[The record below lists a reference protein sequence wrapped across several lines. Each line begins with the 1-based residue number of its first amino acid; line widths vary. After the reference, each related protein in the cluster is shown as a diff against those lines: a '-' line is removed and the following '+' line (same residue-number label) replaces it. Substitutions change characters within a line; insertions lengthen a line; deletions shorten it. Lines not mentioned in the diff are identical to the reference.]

1 MGVQVTHGD
10 PPIGTFS
17 LKSIGP
23 EPAGATPIEEEDLEG
38 LIPDFVATREDLNQV
53 EFDNISKALTWGIQ
67 QARVLGPDG
76 ILEYGF
82 LMKLHRQMFSD
93 VWKWAGTNRRRITN
107 IGSLPEVTVSEA
119 HTALED
125 MKYWHAYEVF
135 ENDERAARLHCR
147 LVTIHPFPNGNG
159 RCTRLMA
166 DLYLVTI
173 NEPMFTWGSRSID
186 VDGDAR
192 KRYVDALVRA
202 RNEDDYRDLLAFAR
216 S

>member
-1 MGVQVTHGD
+1 MGVQVTDGK

-23 EPAGATPIEEEDLEG
+23 EPTGATPIGEEDLEG

-76 ILEYGF
+76 VLEYGF

-107 IGSLPEVTVSEA
+107 FGSLPEVIVSEA

-125 MKYWHAYEVF
+125 MKYWHAHEVF
-135 ENDERAARLHCR
+135 ESDERAARLHCR
-147 LVTIHPFPNGNG
+147 LVEIHPFPNGNG

-173 NEPMFTWGSRSID
+173 DEPMFTWGLRSID

-192 KRYVDALVRA
+192 KRYIAALVRA
-202 RNEDDYRDLLAFAR
+202 QNEDDYCDLLAFAR